1 MKAWR
6 LAGSVRSRSRRTSAR
21 LPTTPGLPVRPAS
34 LPVSWAL
41 TVPEPMTVALIGVPL
56 LSTVTASCSSAS
68 PSPRPPI
75 VSTSA
80 PPALPDA
87 LSLKNTVV
95 SLVRVS

>member
-1 MKAWR
+1 M
-6 LAGSVRSRSRRTSAR
+6 
-21 LPTTPGLPVRPAS
+21 
-34 LPVSWAL
+34 SWAL
-41 TVPEPMTVALIGVPL
+41 IVPEAMTVALMGVPL
-56 LSTVTASCSSAS
+56 LSTVTASWASAS

-95 SLVRVS
+95 SFVRVS